1 MKYKEFENE
10 IKAVYAAK
18 FPKSLC
24 TCTPIKGFDRRTPG
38 YVIIK
43 CFLGAGVDEFP
54 HRISENDAIS
64 VMFNID
70 LSRGWTLESDMPDTM
85 TLEAIKNAVKHK
97 PPEDKSYYYCDYT
110 RVSFRKSTG
119 NAEKIIKAFERFVD
133 RLHKEISAQYAND
146 NLLPGDMELFANK
159 YERC

>member
-1 MKYKEFENE
+1 MKYNEFENE

-24 TCTPIKGFDRRTPG
+24 TCEPIKGFDRRTPG

-85 TLEAIKNAVKHK
+85 ILEAIRNSIKHK
-97 PPEDKSYYYCDYT
+97 PPQDESYLYCKYT
-110 RVSFRKSTG
+110 KVSFRKTTG
-119 NAEKIIKAFERFVD
+119 DAEKIIKAFTRFVD
-133 RLHKEISAQYAND
+133 RLHNEISEQYAND
-146 NLLPGDMELFANK
+146 NLLPGDMELFARK

>member
-24 TCTPIKGFDRRTPG
+24 TCTLIKGFGKYIFIDC
-38 YVIIK
+38 Y
-43 CFLGAGVDEFP
+43 LGAGDDEFP
-54 HRISENDAIS
+54 HRIAENDAIYTKLT
-64 VMFNID
+64 ID
-70 LSRGWTLESDMPDTM
+70 LPRNWTEETELPETM
-85 TLEAIKNAVKHK
+85 TLEAIRNSIKHK
-97 PPEDKSYYYCDYT
+97 PPQDESYLYCKYT
-110 RVSFRKSTG
+110 KVSFRKTTG
-119 NAEKIIKAFERFVD
+119 DAEKIIKAFTRFVD
-133 RLHKEISAQYAND
+133 RLHNEISEQYAND